1 MHHFYGNPLSIF
13 LPLLRMDEFD
23 MTATLQQWMRK
34 DLINEHHITH
44 IRMLGSFRN
53 YIESLAETDPKK
65 ALQLLEDDD
74 YLITETIP
82 SLLCDIKIYQQQFK
96 MGFNL
101 LVLLQGQF
109 PSFSSLHKSKL
120 MLLLEVLEAKDGLA
134 ENTDMVRKLVSFVRK
149 IDTEHVGKLLKEMRQ
164 LFSEYPDV
172 NRSFLEQ
179 LTIWD
184 TRYEQLMEAD
194 DEYSARMN
202 RKAKL
207 LEGMVLEN
215 EKSRHTE
222 TARKVQ
228 DQALAHLKRKGTEAS
243 KIAMDIADWC
253 DKTLG

>member
-23 MTATLQQWMRK
+23 MTVTLQQWIRN
-34 DLINEHHITH
+34 DFINEHHITH
-44 IRMLGSFRN
+44 VRMLGSFRN
-53 YIESLAETDPKK
+53 YIESLAETYPKK

-101 LVLLQGQF
+101 LILLQKQF
-109 PSFSSLHKSKL
+109 PSFSSVNKSKL
-120 MLLLEVLEAKDGLA
+120 MLLLEVLESKDGLA
-134 ENTDMVRKLVSFVRK
+134 ENTDMVRKLVSFLRK
-149 IDTEHVGKLLKEMRQ
+149 IDTEHIGKLLKELRQ
-164 LFSEYPDV
+164 LFSEYEHV
-172 NRSFLEQ
+172 NQSFLEQ

-184 TRYEQLMEAD
+184 KRYGQLMEAD
-194 DEYSARMN
+194 DQYNAKMN
-202 RKAKL
+202 KKSKL

-228 DQALAHLKRKGTEAS
+228 DQSLAHLKRKGTEAS

-253 DKTLG
+253 NKTLG